1 MRAGVPAGAA
11 AWRELGSDMLTDLR
25 LDSPGSVQVPVAEH
39 PFTAS
44 PEVRRVLIAVAIA
57 AVTRTGDGR

>member
-1 MRAGVPAGAA
+1 
-11 AWRELGSDMLTDLR
+11 MLTDLR